1 MKLKIIALS
10 IGLFLTIF
18 SRGISLND
26 YSNITNDIQ
35 NQNVVS
41 NEVVDN
47 IEIIEDSLISLK
59 QEQFSNTTNSVEEV
73 KEEPTEKEVEQE
85 IPKETLKTTK
95 SQNNKTSNI
104 TETIAQTEVQETP
117 KAQETVNTNPVE
129 IPIKAEEP
137 QQQVSKPI
145 TESDL
150 EYWCVGGGCNHVS
163 GNAANEHGYYSTWDE
178 ANQAFEAYTAGWS
191 SVQYKINQCA
201 CGLYY
206 FWAIQ

>member
-10 IGLFLTIF
+10 IGLIFTIF
-18 SRGISLND
+18 SRGINLND
-26 YSNITNDIQ
+26 YTNMTNDIE
-35 NQNVVS
+35 NHNIVA
-41 NEVVDN
+41 NEVVND
-47 IEIIEDSLISLK
+47 IEIRENSQLSLE
-59 QEQFSNTTNSVEEV
+59 QEEVSNTVNPVEEI

-85 IPKETLKTTK
+85 VPKETQKTTK
-95 SQNNKTSNI
+95 SQNNKTSNA
-104 TETIAQTEVQETP
+104 TETVAQTIVQETQ
-117 KAQETVNTNPVE
+117 KAQEPVNTNSVE
-129 IPIKAEEP
+129 IPKKVEEP

-163 GNAANEHGYYSTWDE
+163 GNDANEHGYYSTWDE
-178 ANQAFEAYTAGWS
+178 ANQAFENYTIGWS

-206 FWAIQ
+206 FWAIP

>member
-10 IGLFLTIF
+10 IGLFFTIF
-18 SRGISLND
+18 SRGINLND
-26 YSNITNDIQ
+26 YTNMTNGIETHNI
-35 NQNVVS
+35 VS
-41 NEVVDN
+41 NEVVN
-47 IEIIEDSLISLK
+47 IIESREDNQISL
-59 QEQFSNTTNSVEEV
+59 EQVSNTVNTVEET
-73 KEEPTEKEVEQE
+73 KEEPAEKEVEQE
-85 IPKETLKTTK
+85 VSKEITKTTK
-95 SQNNKTSNI
+95 SQNNKTTNV
-104 TETIAQTEVQETP
+104 TETVAQTTVQETP
-117 KAQETVNTNPVE
+117 KALEPVNTNPVE
-129 IPIKAEEP
+129 IPKKVEEP

-163 GNAANEHGYYSTWDE
+163 GSDANEHGYYSTWEE
-178 ANQAFEAYTAGWS
+178 ANQAFECYTAGWS